1 MINSGVPGE
10 PGAPAP
16 MKKSL
21 ILYMLISCTAI
32 AGLFGYVYFT
42 QSTTG
47 NTITSYKPPVE
58 HIDSMM
64 SSIHAISTQSLSAT
78 EKQAPTVKENIK
90 VALQSVNSHLDKLKK
105 QYPDNQSKKRI
116 QKFEASLKQ
125 YKLQLDQNWKLVSE
139 NNKQID
145 QDSNN
150 NTDAAYQ
157 ALQTSITS
165 FKTRIENDLA
175 EEIAN
180 EKIVDQL
187 YTQIESSLSEI
198 TIPVIAPAIEEDKP
212 LQVTQVTDNDVNK
225 SVSAGEAI
233 QESTTQAASTDGTND
248 AENPP
253 ETDNV
258 LTTSKPEEI
267 IKDTEIDNSVED
279 SAAVTASITEA
290 GPAAEVETTTQVESV
305 TQVAADLK
313 PEILNAVKASI
324 QNPEFLKSIR
334 KRITALKELGMYQE
348 RISVALSAYLSST
361 VAADNITIPV
371 LTIDNNILNDFAY
384 SADVNTINNN
394 VSTLKQSISS
404 AIDSRK
410 NAASENNK
418 ELQGIHDKLI
428 ESSDAV
434 LKDIQALVFLK
445 PIAKPNQNQS
455 HLPMYLIA
463 ACVFTLLCIIWLTIK
478 LIKRSQKDS
487 NRLSEAL
494 DYLAKGDLSFR
505 LTADKSADRVSQ
517 QYNHAAEE
525 IKSIIDNLQHELS
538 TMETA
543 APAVDEIEDDY
554 QLQEALD
561 NLQLA
566 HDKYDQY
573 VAHVNSENEM
583 VGNLLETMLKDTQT
597 GQSELNNTVESIQR
611 LENDIEKT
619 NQVINTLKQNSEEI
633 GKVVDVIRS
642 IADQT
647 NLLALNA
654 AIEAA
659 RAGEQGRGFAV
670 VADEVRTLAS
680 RTQQST
686 EEIESMIDNVQS
698 VTENAV
704 TSMSQGSKQVE
715 ISLSK
720 ANQAAASMA
729 NIDDMIMKISAS
741 QQDLHK

>member
-1 MINSGVPGE
+1 M
-10 PGAPAP
+10 
-16 MKKSL
+16 
-21 ILYMLISCTAI
+21 
-32 AGLFGYVYFT
+32 
-42 QSTTG
+42 
-47 NTITSYKPPVE
+47 
-58 HIDSMM
+58 
-64 SSIHAISTQSLSAT
+64 
-78 EKQAPTVKENIK
+78 
-90 VALQSVNSHLDKLKK
+90 
-105 QYPDNQSKKRI
+105 
-116 QKFEASLKQ
+116 
-125 YKLQLDQNWKLVSE
+125 
-139 NNKQID
+139 
-145 QDSNN
+145 
-150 NTDAAYQ
+150 
-157 ALQTSITS
+157 
-165 FKTRIENDLA
+165 
-175 EEIAN
+175 
-180 EKIVDQL
+180 
-187 YTQIESSLSEI
+187 
-198 TIPVIAPAIEEDKP
+198 
-212 LQVTQVTDNDVNK
+212 
-225 SVSAGEAI
+225 
-233 QESTTQAASTDGTND
+233 
-248 AENPP
+248 
-253 ETDNV
+253 
-258 LTTSKPEEI
+258 
-267 IKDTEIDNSVED
+267 
-279 SAAVTASITEA
+279 TASITEA

-361 VAADNITIPV
+361 VAAENITIPV

-394 VSTLKQSISS
+394 VSALKQSISS

-418 ELQGIHDKLI
+418 ELQRIHDKLI